1 MSLTIAAQSCRNHPR
16 REAVARCP
24 ECTQFF
30 CRECITEH
38 DDRIICSACL
48 KKLTAKPEK
57 PRRNYA
63 PLARVL
69 AAFAGFIISW
79 MFFFFVGRV
88 LADLPSSFHDSA
100 VWRPSWWQEDE

>member
-1 MSLTIAAQSCRNHPR
+1 MPLTIAAQPCRNHPS

-48 KKLTAKPEK
+48 KKLTAKSEKK
-57 PRRNYA
+57 PRNLA
-63 PLARVL
+63 PLARIL
-69 AAFAGFIISW
+69 AALVGFFLAW

-88 LADLPSSFHDSA
+88 LVNLPSSYHESA
-100 VWRPSWWQEDE
+100 IWKASWWEEEE

>member
-1 MSLTIAAQSCRNHPR
+1 MSLTIVAQRCRNHPA

-48 KKLTAKPEK
+48 KKQTAKTETK
-57 PRRNYA
+57 RRSFA
-63 PLARVL
+63 PVARVAL
-69 AAFAGFIISW
+69 AVMGFFVAW
-79 MFFFFVGRV
+79 MFFFFVGRMLYDMPAVSHERSIWSV
-88 LADLPSSFHDSA
+88 LEDLS
-100 VWRPSWWQEDE
+100 E